1 MRTLL
6 AFSAASHAYVRWS
19 ERQIGR
25 TNTGV
30 GFVATPYIIFY
41 TVHDDNFRIERVLH
55 GARDIEAIL

>member
-1 MRTLL
+1 M
-6 AFSAASHAYVRWS
+6 RWS